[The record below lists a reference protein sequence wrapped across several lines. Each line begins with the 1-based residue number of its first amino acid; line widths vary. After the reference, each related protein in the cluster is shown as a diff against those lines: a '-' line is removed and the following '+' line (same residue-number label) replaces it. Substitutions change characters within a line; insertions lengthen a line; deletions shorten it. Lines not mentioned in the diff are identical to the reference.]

1 MLPQTQNPV
10 KIFFFFPINEGVKCR
25 YPQCS
30 DNKSYLTGQVN
41 TRPPAWNW
49 MLAGFYSDRVG
60 ARRQYVIHSISST
73 VVLAAQPRCPPRV
86 SEDEVVEVIEKI
98 LSSREVDIYPRVFKS
113 NTPQL
118 TPTPKT
124 ICLNKMERE
133 QKGSSC
139 VVHKSRIFSRRE
151 GKVAALP
158 AAFKG
163 LTNFL
168 MLANRVK

>member
-1 MLPQTQNPV
+1 MLLQTWNPCR
-10 KIFFFFPINEGVKCR
+10 FFFPINEGVKSR

-60 ARRQYVIHSISST
+60 ARRRYVIHSISST
-73 VVLAAQPRCPPRV
+73 VVRAAQPRCPPRV
-86 SEDEVVEVIEKI
+86 SEDEVVEVIETI

-113 NTPQL
+113 NTPRL

-124 ICLNKMERE
+124 ICLNKMESKKCE
-133 QKGSSC
+133 GAPAWF
-139 VVHKSRIFSRRE
+139 INPEFSHGGGR
-151 GKVAALP
+151 K
-158 AAFKG
+158 
-163 LTNFL
+163 
-168 MLANRVK
+168 